1 MTHEPDLAEAVE
13 QPLEEQGDDDDDGA
27 DGRDDPRR
35 RVLQR
40 DLRPVFGP
48 SPGHG
53 ARRQKKSSRIVAR
66 SSERCARSFTPPY
79 LFLFFAA
86 PTISNGGELFII
98 HAQKWRA

>member
-1 MTHEPDLAEAVE
+1 MSHEPDLAEAVE

-27 DGRDDPRR
+27 DGRDDPCG

-40 DLRPVFGP
+40 DLRPAFGP

-53 ARRQKKSSRIVAR
+53 ASRQSPQQDVR
-66 SSERCARSFTPPY
+66 SERCVGGVLYS

-86 PTISNGGELFII
+86 PTMSNGGII
-98 HAQKWRA
+98 HAQRW